1 MAYMPKNGGQ
11 EEENS
16 DQRDE
21 SEVRH
26 LIKRLSDIFF
36 LSLLYIWRNVNYWR
50 VKYNHRRSCG
60 FER

>member
-16 DQRDE
+16 NQRNE

-26 LIKRLSDIFF
+26 LIKRSLGNIFF
-36 LSLLYIWRNVNYWR
+36 LSFFIHLEAFKLLEIQI
-50 VKYNHRRSCG
+50 
-60 FER
+60 